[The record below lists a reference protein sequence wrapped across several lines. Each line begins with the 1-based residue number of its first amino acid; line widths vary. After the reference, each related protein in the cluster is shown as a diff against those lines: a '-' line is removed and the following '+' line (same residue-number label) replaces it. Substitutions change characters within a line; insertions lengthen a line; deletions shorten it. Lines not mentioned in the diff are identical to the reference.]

1 MKQFI
6 VLAGILLSGF
16 MASVVAQDAPG
27 GDVVSRA
34 RALAIQ
40 GQHAAALELLSQRLA
55 DNPEDSDAR
64 VLRGTV
70 LSWDKNYDDARIEL
84 ERVLA
89 QHPGHADALEALIN
103 VELWSDDYDRVET
116 LSDEALKKNP
126 NNTTLLL
133 SRAQALKG
141 LHKDHE
147 AALVLDHLLA
157 VDPSDAH
164 AAHLLEGLHDGRRL
178 WEAAI
183 DHSSEWYSDGRSTW
197 EEMQVSLTRHTS
209 MGPVIGRYYHADWF
223 SSGSNQ
229 WEVEAYPRIRPGTYG
244 YVEAG
249 LSPDATFYPHYRAG
263 GEIYQNLTHGFEG
276 SAGYRWLDFSTA
288 VNIFTGSITKYQG
301 NWMFT
306 GRIYSTPD
314 SAGTSNALQF
324 LTRRYFGDGGNY
336 LGVRYGWGSSVV
348 ETPSLLATQV
358 LSSSNYYGEANWAI
372 KRRWT
377 MNIKGGAFFEDQVH
391 RGNLRH
397 YLCDTSLFFRF

>member
-1 MKQFI
+1 MHCGIRHWNQGRVVTMKQFI

-103 VELWSDDYDRVET
+103 VELWSDHYDRVET

-147 AALVLDHLLA
+147 AALALEHLLA

-178 WEAAI
+178 
-183 DHSSEWYSDGRSTW
+183 
-197 EEMQVSLTRHTS
+197 
-209 MGPVIGRYYHADWF
+209 
-223 SSGSNQ
+223 

-391 RGNLRH
+391 QGNLRH